1 MTPPAGTPLWAVILI
16 AIVPSLATIVVAVI
30 QSRQIRGL
38 RDQQTATK
46 WEITNDHTAPLRADM
61 DEKHERVMAAI
72 DALRDDMNGEFKT
85 VNERVSNAEREHLQL
100 REDIRGAPTAPVT
113 VFKVCPIRIG
123 WGFSISTDSKGE
135 G

>member
-16 AIVPSLATIVVAVI
+16 AIVPILATIVVAVI

-100 REDIRGAPTAPVT
+100 REDIREL
-113 VFKVCPIRIG
+113 RRHR
-123 WGFSISTDSKGE
+123 
-135 G
+135 